1 MPTGRDPSFRWGDEN
16 MKAVGPFGLAAF
28 FFFITPDSFR
38 VHGVTANSRWMDG
51 CRNKPG
57 MRNGPDKSP

>member
-1 MPTGRDPSFRWGDEN
+1 VPTGRDPSFRWGDEN

-38 VHGVTANSRWMDG
+38 VHGVTENSRWMG
-51 CRNKPG
+51 WMPEQARHEEWAG
-57 MRNGPDKSP
+57 